1 MPAFASLT
9 EKLQEVFKK
18 LRGKGK
24 LSEADVSAALREVR
38 LALLEADVNY
48 KVVKDFIQRVQTRA
62 VGQEVLESLTPAQTV
77 VKIVH
82 EELVSLL
89 GGKTAKINF
98 APAPPTVVMLVG
110 LQGSGKTTT
119 AAKLARFFRHE
130 GQQVLLVAADP
141 YRPAA
146 VTQLEVLGKQ
156 IGVPVFTLSPGQ
168 KAVEI
173 AKEAAAHAQ
182 KEGYRFVFIDTA
194 GRLHVNPELM
204 QELAT
209 IKESIKPAE
218 VLLVVDAMT
227 GQDAVNVAQAFQNQ
241 LGLTGVI
248 LTKLDGDARGGAALS
263 VQAVT
268 GCPIKYVGV
277 GEKLDALEPF
287 HPDRMA
293 SRILGMGDIL
303 TLIEKTQVA
312 VNEEKA
318 RELERKLRHQTFT
331 LEDFLEQIQQIRTM
345 GPLPELLQLFPG
357 LGKVKQLQNLEVSEQ
372 EVKRVMAVIQS
383 MTPEERRHPE
393 IINGSRKRRIAAGS
407 GTQIQD
413 VNRLLKQFFQMQQLM
428 RQLGGGG
435 KGKKLPKKLKK
446 EALGFLRQ

>member
-182 KEGYRFVFIDTA
+182 KEGYRFVFVDTA

-446 EALGFLRQ
+446 KALGFLRQ